1 MTAKH
6 GEGAQPEHMNPLRP
20 PLSAT
25 HSGAN
30 EPGGSLRSIGM
41 DDTLAWARNVWEHR
55 EHWLQARGGV
65 ESVFTAAQILGCRED
80 AVRWLKSRAR
90 L

>member
-1 MTAKH
+1 MS
-6 GEGAQPEHMNPLRP
+6 PNRP
-20 PLSAT
+20 NLSVL

-30 EPGGSLRSIGM
+30 EPDLGLRSIGT
-41 DDTLAWARNVWEHR
+41 DDTMAWARKVWEQR

-65 ESVFTAAQILGCRED
+65 ESVFTAAQILGCRDE

-90 L
+90 V

>member
-6 GEGAQPEHMNPLRP
+6 SEGAQPKLMNAIRP
-20 PLSAT
+20 PASVLQPGSNESAV
-25 HSGAN
+25 GPRAL
-30 EPGGSLRSIGM
+30 GI
-41 DDTLAWARNVWEHR
+41 DDTMAWARSVWEQR

-65 ESVFTAAQILGCRED
+65 ESVFTAAQILGCRDE
-80 AVRWLKSRAR
+80 AVRWLKTRAR